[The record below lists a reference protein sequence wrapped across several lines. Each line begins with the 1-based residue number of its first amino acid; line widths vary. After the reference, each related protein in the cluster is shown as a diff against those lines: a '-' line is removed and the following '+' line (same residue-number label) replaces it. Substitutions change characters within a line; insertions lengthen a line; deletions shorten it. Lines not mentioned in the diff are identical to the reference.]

1 MDYLLHLY
9 ASNFSDPL
17 AQRDAVAFSRTSIL
31 YAECNS
37 LLRILSITPEGL
49 ALIRGHPFHVLWS
62 NCPELP
68 FTPLGLDRVVQRAKI
83 WGLMGREFIIWRI
96 RSIMDM
102 MLDWRRPYDEELFM
116 DMVVDALDFSG

>member
-17 AQRDAVAFSRTSIL
+17 AQRDAVAFSRTSTL

-62 NCPELP
+62 NRPELP
-68 FTPLGLDRVVQRAKI
+68 FTPLILDRVAQRARI
-83 WGLMGREFIIWRI
+83 WKLMGRELILGRI

-102 MLDWRRPYDEELFM
+102 VLDWRRPYEEEFFM
-116 DMVVDALDFSG
+116 DIVVDILDFSG